1 MPVMADII
9 ERLLSFH
16 SRLLLS
22 IHGIAESDLKRPE
35 RAEAWSVAEVIAHL
49 GDVELLTSVRLR
61 MMVAE
66 DAPRLPGFS
75 QNLWVA
81 RLHRQEPLAELLE
94 QFWGARRNNVRLY
107 ESLSSEQR
115 MRTGEHPSRGIM
127 TVDELTSFINE
138 HQERHLGQI
147 ERIKTTLGLMSADV
161 TDVTGVRAAI
171 ASQSEFRSPGPGVR
185 IHDLWQSG
193 VRRALQVEID
203 AGARWP
209 GVDYHVPGP
218 EEVYV
223 VAGDFND
230 GAGRYQAGTFLHHPA
245 GSSHSPW
252 SDQGCILFVYYPE
265 G

>member
-1 MPVMADII
+1 MADII

-49 GDVELLTSVRLR
+49 GDVELLTAVRLR

-75 QNLWVA
+75 QNVWVA
-81 RLHRQEPLAELLE
+81 RLHRNESLAEILE
-94 QFWGARRNNVRLY
+94 QFWSARRNNVRLY
-107 ESLSSEQR
+107 ESLLPEQR
-115 MRTGEHPSRGIM
+115 ARTGEHPRRGVM
-127 TVDELTSFINE
+127 TVDELIAFVDE
-138 HQERHLGQI
+138 HQERHLSQI
-147 ERIKTTLGLMSADV
+147 ERIKTTLGLVSADV
-161 TDVTGVRAAI
+161 VDVSRVSAAV
-171 ASQSEFRSPGPGVR
+171 ADRNDFRSPGPGVR
-185 IHDLWQSG
+185 VHDLWRSG

-209 GVDYHVPGP
+209 GVDYHMPGP
-218 EEVYV
+218 EEVFV

-230 GAGRYQAGTFLHHPA
+230 GRGRYGAGTFLHHPA

-252 SDQGCILFVYYPE
+252 SETGCVLFVYYPE